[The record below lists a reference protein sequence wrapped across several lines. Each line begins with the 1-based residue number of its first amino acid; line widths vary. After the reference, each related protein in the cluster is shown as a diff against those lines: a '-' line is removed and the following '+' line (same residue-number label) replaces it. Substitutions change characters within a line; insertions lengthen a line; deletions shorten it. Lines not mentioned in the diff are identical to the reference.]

1 MARLAEQHMPH
12 DHELLTERETAEL
25 LRMSTRTLQRL
36 AAQHAGPPKLM
47 LTVRRI
53 AYRRADV
60 LAWIEGR
67 KARQSVA

>member
-1 MARLAEQHMPH
+1 MPH

-36 AAQHAGPPKLM
+36 TAQHAGPPKLR

-53 AYRRADV
+53 AYRRVDV

-67 KARQSVA
+67 KASQSVA